1 MTVFYM
7 VLFGTFPFTL
17 LARLNKKFNNDGRP
31 ELLLS
36 IIAIIA
42 ITLVAGLRNGI
53 GDTGAYKH
61 FYKIV
66 GEAPTMSLAIENAK
80 DSYESGFTAL
90 FWILN
95 QISQDPQIMIFVCAL
110 ITTVLNLWTIRKY
123 SKCFELEIFM
133 YIASGFYLV
142 TMNGIRQCLAAA
154 ILFWATKYIIEGKF
168 IKYLITVLLMYT
180 IHGTALVM
188 IPVYFIVRC
197 ESWSE
202 TTMKIIAI
210 SAVALI
216 CFQPLM
222 NKFFEASEGTKY
234 EAYEN
239 TMATEGGA
247 NPLRTVIAAMP
258 VVAAYIYRDKI
269 KKGWPESNIFI
280 NMSLICLIISVFS
293 MINWIF
299 NRYNIYFQAY
309 SFILFPYI
317 VKNCFI
323 DKQKKLVYFGFIVCF
338 FIFFYYEHVLSLGV
352 NYTSD
357 FINF

>member
-7 VLFGTFPFTL
+7 VLFGTFPFAL
-17 LARLNKKFNNDGRP
+17 LARLNKKLNKKERP

-36 IIAIIA
+36 IMVVTV
-42 ITLVAGLRNGI
+42 ITLVAALRNGI

-61 FYKIV
+61 FFGIV
-66 GEAPTMSLAIENAK
+66 ANEPTMSIAIENAK
-80 DSYESGFTAL
+80 DAYEGGFTAF
-90 FWILN
+90 FWILSR
-95 QISQDPQIMIFVCAL
+95 ISTDPQIMIFACAV

-123 SKCFELEIFM
+123 SKVFELEIFM

-168 IKYLITVLLMYT
+168 IKYLITVLAMYT

-188 IPVYFIVRC
+188 IPIYFIVRC
-197 ESWSE
+197 EAWSK
-202 TTMKIIAI
+202 TTMKIIAVAAI
-210 SAVALI
+210 ALI

-222 NKFFEASEGTKY
+222 DRFFEESEGTKY

-239 TMATEGGA
+239 TFETEGGA
-247 NPLRTVIAAMP
+247 NPLRTVIAGIP
-258 VVAAYIYRDKI
+258 VVLAYIYRDKI
-269 KKGWPESNIFI
+269 KKGWPESDIFV

-299 NRYNIYFQAY
+299 NRFNIYFQTY

-317 VKNCFI
+317 IKNCFEE
-323 DKQKKLVYFGFIVCF
+323 KEKKLAYAGFLAF
-338 FIFFYYEHVLSLGV
+338 FFLFFYYDHVIAMGI

-357 FINF
+357 FIKF

>member
-1 MTVFYM
+1 
-7 VLFGTFPFTL
+7 
-17 LARLNKKFNNDGRP
+17 
-31 ELLLS
+31 
-36 IIAIIA
+36 
-42 ITLVAGLRNGI
+42 
-53 GDTGAYKH
+53 
-61 FYKIV
+61 
-66 GEAPTMSLAIENAK
+66 
-80 DSYESGFTAL
+80 
-90 FWILN
+90 
-95 QISQDPQIMIFVCAL
+95 DPQLMIFTCAT

-168 IKYLITVLLMYT
+168 IKYLITVIAMST

-188 IPVYFIVRC
+188 IPIYFIVRC
-197 ESWSE
+197 EAWSK
-202 TTMKIIAI
+202 TTMQIIVIA
-210 SAVALI
+210 AVALI

-222 NKFFEASEGTKY
+222 TKFFEEAEGTKY
-234 EAYEN
+234 EAYET

-247 NPLRTVIAAMP
+247 NPIRTVIAAVP

-269 KKGWPESNIFI
+269 KKEWAESDIFV

-299 NRYNIYFQAY
+299 NRFNIYFQTY
-309 SFILFPYI
+309 SFILLPYI
-317 VKNCFI
+317 VKNCFEE
-323 DKQKKLVYFGFIVCF
+323 KQKKLIYFGFIACF
-338 FIFFYYEHVLSLGV
+338 FIFFYYDHVIAMNI